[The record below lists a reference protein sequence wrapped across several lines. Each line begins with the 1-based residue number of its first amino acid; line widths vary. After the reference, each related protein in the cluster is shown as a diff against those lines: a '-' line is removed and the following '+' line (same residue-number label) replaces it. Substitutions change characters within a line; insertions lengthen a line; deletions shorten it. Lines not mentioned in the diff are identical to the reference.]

1 MSVLYLIEP
10 QCVVHK
16 EGERLVVKKG
26 GDILNSIHIFKIQQV
41 VVANNATLTT
51 PVIKTLLLNEI
62 DTVFISMS
70 GRYYGRLQGPEGK
83 NIVLRKA
90 LFTRHDNPEFSIN
103 FVKSVIKGKLRNQR
117 TILARIQKNQKNL
130 DMTIPMKKLQK
141 IEDDIEKSQNIDEIR
156 GHEGF
161 AASIYFPEWGKGLKA
176 DAISFSTRQ
185 RRPPKDPVNAL
196 LSLGYTFL
204 LHAVSRAVD
213 ICGLDP
219 YLGFLHTI
227 EYGRPSL
234 VLDLMEEWRPAIVD
248 SLVMSVFNLGV
259 ITKDDFMEYIEED
272 EEKLED
278 KTSKSGL
285 RLNNGGWR
293 KFVGQYERKLN
304 DEVTHHIDGLQR
316 SYRDTLLAQARY
328 FVQHVKGETDEYLP
342 FLIR

>member
-10 QCVVHK
+10 QCIVHR

-26 GDILNSIHIFKIQQV
+26 GDVLHSVHIFKIEQV
-41 VVANNATLTT
+41 VVAGNATLTT
-51 PVIKTLLLNEI
+51 PVIKTLLYNEI
-62 DTVFISMS
+62 DTVFVTMA
-70 GRYYGRLQGPEGK
+70 GRYCGRLQSPEGK

-90 LFTRHDNPEFSIN
+90 HFMRHADNEFALN
-103 FVKSVIKGKLRNQR
+103 FIKSVVKGKLRNQR
-117 TILARIQKNQKNL
+117 TVLARIQKNQKNL
-130 DMTIPMKKLQK
+130 DMTIPLKKLSL
-141 IEDDIEKSQNIDEIR
+141 IENDIEKAQNIDEIR

-176 DAISFSTRQ
+176 DGISFSTRQ

-204 LHAVSRAVD
+204 LHAVSRSID

-234 VLDLMEEWRPAIVD
+234 VLDLMEEWRPALID

-293 KFVGQYERKLN
+293 KFVAQYERKLS
-304 DEVTHHIDGLQR
+304 DEITSHLDGLKR
-316 SYRDTLLAQARY
+316 DYRNTILSQARH
-328 FVQHVKGETDEYLP
+328 FVQYVKGETDGYLP
-342 FLIR
+342 YLIK